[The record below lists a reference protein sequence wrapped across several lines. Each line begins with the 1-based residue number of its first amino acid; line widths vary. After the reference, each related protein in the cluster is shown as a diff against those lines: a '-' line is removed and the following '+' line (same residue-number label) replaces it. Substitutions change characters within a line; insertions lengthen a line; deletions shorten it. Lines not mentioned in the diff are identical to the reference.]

1 MASKVAV
8 IALWLT
14 CPMQVVA
21 QGWASPLDARRVEV
35 GIVDQWIRRTIR
47 YDDGSSVQEGG
58 WNRLAAFLRLTLTD
72 DLGVDV
78 SGLAWHRGG
87 THLFPSRDYFDFSF
101 GAGITYRPIHVGTL
115 DLGLNLHFHDLAYL
129 DQSAERYSKRTS
141 QLAISV
147 GLSRRFPVLGQQV
160 DLWAAPAYII
170 DRLTQYPPSGIP
182 SHGSSLHNVGAIAGG
197 RILAAQRLR
206 IYSQVT
212 YAESWQLEAGLSVV
226 F

>member
-14 CPMQVVA
+14 CPMQLVA
-21 QGWASPLDARRVEV
+21 QGWAPPLDARRAEV

-101 GAGITYRPIHVGTL
+101 GAGVTYRPIHVGTL
-115 DLGLNLHFHDLAYL
+115 DFGLYLHFHALAYL
-129 DQSAERYSKRTS
+129 GQSAERYSERTS
-141 QLAISV
+141 QPAITV
-147 GLSRRFPVLGQQV
+147 GPRMRFPALVHQG
-160 DLWAAPAYII
+160 DLCAA
-170 DRLTQYPPSGIP
+170 
-182 SHGSSLHNVGAIAGG
+182 
-197 RILAAQRLR
+197 
-206 IYSQVT
+206 
-212 YAESWQLEAGLSVV
+212 
-226 F
+226 